1 MPEPQTIAIIGAGYS
16 GIAAA
21 EALAR
26 TGIHANI
33 LLIERSGRF
42 ATGVAYGTNSAA
54 HLLNVPAGRMSARAD
69 DPDHFLRWIRQRD
82 ALATGGSFVPRGVY
96 GQYLQDVLAEAELA
110 SQGRLNRVVAEA
122 RSISPRP
129 GPPSPGGVIE
139 LADSQRIEAD
149 HIVLA
154 LGNGAPCDPGPV
166 RSIARSPRYIRD
178 PWAPGVLAAIHPDE
192 RVAIMG
198 TGLTMLD
205 IVLDLTQRGH
215 RGEILAFSRRGLLP
229 QAHRANPKPAKYEP
243 PTGVSQWPRT
253 ARGLLRAVRAE
264 IAAANKR
271 HVDWREV
278 ITSLRPVTASLWA
291 SLPDRERRRF
301 LEHVRAFWEVARHR
315 AAPQA
320 DGAMQALMLSGRLVV
335 QAARLIEARE
345 STTEL
350 RLTLRSRGSD
360 TTSNSTVDRLIN
372 CTGPEGDL
380 ARSGGALGKQ
390 LADSGLITPD
400 PLGHGILID
409 ASDQPIGRDGRAKP
423 WLWAIGPM
431 TKSRYWESTAVP
443 ELRVQAQA
451 LAKRLAAALSQSD

>member
-1 MPEPQTIAIIGAGYS
+1 MPEPKSIAIIGAGYS
-16 GIAAA
+16 GTAAA
-21 EALAR
+21 DSLVR
-26 TGIHANI
+26 SGIQANI

-82 ALATGGSFVPRGVY
+82 PLATGGSFVPRAVY
-96 GQYLQDVLAEAELA
+96 GQYLQDLLAEAESM
-110 SQGRLNRVVAEA
+110 SQGRLKRVVAEA
-122 RSISPRP
+122 CSLSPC
-129 GPPSPGGVIE
+129 SAFPGGVIE
-139 LADSQRIEAD
+139 LANGQRREAD
-149 HIVLA
+149 HVVLA
-154 LGNGAPCDPGPV
+154 MGNGAPCDPGPV

-178 PWAPGVLAAIHPDE
+178 PWTQGVLAAIHPDE

-205 IVLDLTQRGH
+205 VVLDLTQRGH
-215 RGEILAFSRRGLLP
+215 RGEIVAFSRRGLLP

-243 PTGVSQWPRT
+243 PLGVAQWPRT
-253 ARGLLRAVRAE
+253 TRGLLRAVRAE

-278 ITSLRPVTASLWA
+278 ITSLRPVTATLWA
-291 SLPDRERRRF
+291 SLSEPERRRF

-315 AAPQA
+315 AAPQV

-345 STTEL
+345 TSAEL
-350 RLTLRSRGSD
+350 HLTLRPRGSD
-360 TTSNSTVDRLIN
+360 TSNEVPVDRLIN

-380 ARSGGALGKQ
+380 ARAAGALGKQ
-390 LADSGLITPD
+390 LADAGLITPD
-400 PLGHGILID
+400 PLGHGILINAD
-409 ASDQPIGRDGRAKP
+409 EQPIGRDGRAEP

-451 LAKRLAAALSQSD
+451 LSKRLAAALLRTS

>member
-1 MPEPQTIAIIGAGYS
+1 MSEPRTIAIIGAGYS

-21 EALAR
+21 ETLVR
-26 TGIHANI
+26 TGINANI
-33 LLIERSGRF
+33 GLIERSGRF
-42 ATGVAYGTNSAA
+42 ATGMAYGTNSAS

-82 ALATGGSFVPRGVY
+82 PLATGGSFVPRGVY
-96 GQYLQDVLAEAELA
+96 GQYLQDVLADAELA
-110 SQGRLNRVVAEA
+110 SQGRLKRIVAEA

-129 GPPSPGGVIE
+129 GSPGGVIE
-139 LADSQRIEAD
+139 LSNAQRLEAD

-154 LGNGAPCDPGPV
+154 MGNGAPSDPSPI
-166 RSIARSPRYIRD
+166 RSVAKSPRYLRD

-192 RVAIMG
+192 RLAVMG

-205 IVLDLTQRGH
+205 VVLDLTQRGH
-215 RGEILAFSRRGLLP
+215 RGEIIAFSRRGLLP
-229 QAHRANPKPAKYEP
+229 QAHRANPKPAKYDP
-243 PTGVSQWPRT
+243 PAGVAHWPRT

-278 ITSLRPVTASLWA
+278 ITSLRPVTASLWT

-335 QAARLIEARE
+335 QAARLDEARE

-350 RLTLRSRGSD
+350 RLTLRPRGSD
-360 TTSNSTVDRLIN
+360 ATSSIAVDRLIN

-390 LADSGLITPD
+390 LAESGLITPD
-400 PLGHGILID
+400 PLGHGILIN
-409 ASDQPIGRDGRAKP
+409 ATDQPIGSDGHAKP

-451 LAKRLAAALSQSD
+451 LANRLTAALSHAG